1 MTPPYVRYLRG
12 EQPWPET
19 VVLWPFGK
27 EWRQAA
33 RRAKAERIAREALNR
48 PDIHALVLRQAQDI
62 PTDAFQIAELLIR
75 AITSH
80 VLAKRVALP
89 LDPYVF
95 ALLAEQ
101 IQQIGRAY
109 FEQRVTQYDSQISP
123 CAYDQTAQAATETPI
138 DPHEHARKRLV
149 PNKSFETDAAKSA
162 APFIS
167 VR

>member
-1 MTPPYVRYLRG
+1 MMVWNDTTIDGVMQMLQTLTPPYVRYLRR

-62 PTDAFQIAELLIR
+62 LTDAFQIAELLIR
-75 AITSH
+75 TITSH

-89 LDPYVF
+89 L
-95 ALLAEQ
+95 
-101 IQQIGRAY
+101 
-109 FEQRVTQYDSQISP
+109 
-123 CAYDQTAQAATETPI
+123 I
-138 DPHEHARKRLV
+138 DPHEYARKRLV

-162 APFIS
+162 APLTSNVRPFCPVLRKAPIS
-167 VR
+167 EGVKEGGV

>member
-1 MTPPYVRYLRG
+1 MLTDG
-12 EQPWPET
+12 PET

-27 EWRQAA
+27 ERRQAA
-33 RRAKAERIAREALNR
+33 RRAKAERIAREALNS

-75 AITSH
+75 AITPH

-89 LDPYVF
+89 LDVF

-109 FEQRVTQYDSQISP
+109 FERNESPNTTHRSALAHMIKQRKPQW
-123 CAYDQTAQAATETPI
+123 
-138 DPHEHARKRLV
+138 KR
-149 PNKSFETDAAKSA
+149 
-162 APFIS
+162 
-167 VR
+167 R